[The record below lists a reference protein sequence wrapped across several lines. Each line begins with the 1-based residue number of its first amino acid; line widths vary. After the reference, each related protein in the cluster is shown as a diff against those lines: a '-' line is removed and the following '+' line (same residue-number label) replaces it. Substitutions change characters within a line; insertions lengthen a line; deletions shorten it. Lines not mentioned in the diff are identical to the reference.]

1 MIEKL
6 TFQLTIKCITHK
18 MAFMRTTLCTLFFL
32 VINFAVY
39 AQKNILINNVNVWD
53 GTSNTL
59 KVNFNVLIEDNVI
72 RKVAKDIAEPN
83 SATVI
88 DGGGNTLIPGLSDAH
103 VHLSA
108 TMSGKES
115 RNDAHWM
122 YTSIRTAKAAENFLM
137 LGFTTVRDL
146 GGPVFGIKR
155 AVDEGLIPG
164 PRIYPSGAYISQT
177 SGHGDFRSANETSV
191 LLSGGQI
198 HPADVLGWSFVVDG
212 VPEVLKAARENLRK
226 GATQLK
232 VMAGGGIA
240 SDFDPIHSVQFTIEE
255 LEAAVQAATDWDT
268 YVAVHIYESKGA
280 IRALNAGVKCLDHGH
295 LIDEETVKLIKEKDA
310 WLVPQAFWT
319 ETHASF
325 WVPGKD
331 TIPELLYKKIRPV
344 LEGTATVF
352 KLAKKHNINVG
363 FGSDAYGDLGYESYA
378 LTEFTAR
385 ATWYSPL
392 EILKQATSDNA
403 RLLALSGKINPYK
416 EGKLGV
422 IEAGAYADL
431 LIYEGNPLDDI
442 EVVAHPEENLKLI
455 MKDGKIY
462 KNEL

>member
-1 MIEKL
+1 
-6 TFQLTIKCITHK
+6 
-18 MAFMRTTLCTLFFL
+18 MRTLFLTLLFLF
-32 VINFAVY
+32 ISFAVY
-39 AQKNILINNVNVWD
+39 TQSEILISNVNVWD

-59 KVNFNVLIEDNVI
+59 NTNFSVLIEGSLI
-72 RKVAKDIAEPN
+72 KKVAKNISKPN
-83 SATVI
+83 GATLI
-88 DGGGNTLIPGLSDAH
+88 DGGGKTLIPGLSDAH

-108 TMSGKES
+108 TLSGKEA
-115 RNDAHWM
+115 RNEAHWM

-146 GGPVFGIKR
+146 GGPVFGVKR
-155 AVDEGLIPG
+155 AVDEGLVPG

-177 SGHGDFRSANETSV
+177 SGHGDFRSANEPSV
-191 LLSGGQI
+191 LLSGGQR
-198 HPADVLGWSFVVDG
+198 HSADALGWSFVVDG

-232 VMAGGGIA
+232 VMAGGGIG
-240 SDFDPIHSVQFTIEE
+240 SDFDPIHSVQFTTEE
-255 LEAAVQAATDWDT
+255 LEAAVQAASDWDT

-295 LIDEETVKLIKEKDA
+295 LINEETVKLIKEKDA
-310 WLVPQAFWT
+310 WLVPQAFWA
-319 ETHASF
+319 ETPASF

-331 TIPELLYKKIRPV
+331 TIPEALYKKIKPV
-344 LEGTATVF
+344 LEGTANVF
-352 KLAKKHNINVG
+352 KLAKKYGINVG

-378 LTEFTAR
+378 LTEFTTR
-385 ATWYSPL
+385 AQWYSPL
-392 EILKQATSDNA
+392 EILKQATSENA
-403 RLLALSGKINPYK
+403 RLFALSGKINPYT

-442 EVVAHPEENLKLI
+442 EVVAHPEKNLKLI
-455 MKDGKIY
+455 MKDGKVY

>member
-1 MIEKL
+1 MKIFYSIL
-6 TFQLTIKCITHK
+6 LSTFFSFGLS
-18 MAFMRTTLCTLFFL
+18 
-32 VINFAVY
+32 
-39 AQKNILINNVNVWD
+39 AQNTILIKNVNVWD
-53 GTSNTL
+53 GTSDKLN
-59 KVNFNVLIEDNVI
+59 KNVSVLIEGNLIQMVSKNI
-72 RKVAKDIAEPN
+72 SEPN
-83 SATVI
+83 GATII
-88 DGGGNTLIPGLSDAH
+88 DGNGRTLIPGLSDAH

-108 TMSGKES
+108 TMSDKET

-155 AVDEGLIPG
+155 AVDEGLVPG

-177 SGHGDFRSANETSV
+177 SGHGDFRSANEPSV
-191 LLSGGQI
+191 QLSGGQI
-198 HPADVLGWSFVVDG
+198 HSADVLGWSFVVDG

-240 SDFDPIHSVQFTIEE
+240 SDFDPIHSVQFTAKE
-255 LEAAVQAATDWDT
+255 LEAAVQAAADWDT

-295 LIDEETVKLIKEKDA
+295 LINEETIKLIKEKDA

-319 ETHASF
+319 ETPASF

-331 TIPELLYKKIRPV
+331 TIPEALYKKIKPV

-352 KLAKKHNINVG
+352 ELAKKYDINIG

-378 LTEFTAR
+378 LTEFTTR
-385 ATWYSPL
+385 TKWYSPL
-392 EILKQATSDNA
+392 EVLKQATSENA
-403 RLLALSGKINPYK
+403 RLLNLSGKINPYT

-422 IEAGAYADL
+422 IEVGAYADL
-431 LIYEGNPLDDI
+431 LIYEGNPLEDI
-442 EVVAHPEENLKLI
+442 DVVAHPEKNLKLI
-455 MKDGKIY
+455 MKDGKVY